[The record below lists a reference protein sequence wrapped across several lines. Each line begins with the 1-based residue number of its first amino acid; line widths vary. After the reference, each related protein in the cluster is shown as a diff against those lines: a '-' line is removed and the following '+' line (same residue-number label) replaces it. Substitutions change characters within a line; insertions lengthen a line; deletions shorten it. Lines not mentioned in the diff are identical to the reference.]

1 MKGVVIKTTGS
12 QYFIRTEDDN
22 LIEAKLKGKFRIKD
36 LKSTNPIVI
45 GDRVVLS
52 DDSGTWMIDDLLD
65 RKNCIVRRS
74 VNLSKQKHI
83 IASNIDQA
91 ILMITLENPV
101 TTTAFID
108 RFLVSANAYK
118 VEVLLMFNK
127 IDIYNESILKEQKKL
142 AKIYKEIGYNIIGTS
157 VLYDDLSEIKIAMK
171 NKINMI
177 SGHSGVGK
185 STLINRLQPN
195 LNIRTQEVSLA
206 HKQGQHT
213 TTFSQL
219 YELDFGA
226 SIIDTPGIKGFG
238 LVDIELKDICNYFP
252 EFLLLKSSCK
262 YYNCIHKNE
271 PDCAIKSAVISG
283 DISKIRYENYIA
295 MLDES
300 DTSFRKNEY
309 L

>member
-36 LKSTNPIVI
+36 LKSTNPIVV
-45 GDRVVLS
+45 GDRVGLS

-252 EFLLLKSSCK
+252 
-262 YYNCIHKNE
+262 
-271 PDCAIKSAVISG
+271 
-283 DISKIRYENYIA
+283 
-295 MLDES
+295 
-300 DTSFRKNEY
+300 
-309 L
+309 